1 MDKGAVKTTT
11 LTGGT
16 TYRYSIFA
24 SLGNTNT
31 NGTSDNSS
39 TYRIIPATL
48 STSTIDPIGR
58 LDIGYHYNGSVVYT
72 TDVFGNISTVY
83 NGVTTV
89 MMTESNT
96 NFIGNDVVSG
106 AWNSNA
112 LVDQSMVLYGN
123 GGCISINN
131 NTTYLEGCG
140 YHVPNTP
147 INNELVP
154 VNNGIESAP
163 FPGVASL
170 ALSPFDNTI
179 VGGVVYTDLTTTH
192 IQIFKYLSDTGG
204 WALLGLYDA
213 TSIQD
218 LSLSVGQD
226 SNVWVTWGQTW
237 PNAQLCAARVSL
249 SASNSPLTPSV
260 LIPNWNGE
268 ASAGGHAISMT
279 YDPQAVITL
288 GNDTCYGVRLAFLNP
303 NSAGTTQL
311 WESPLQVDKSGA
323 ISFQIANGQ
332 SVTESGQSAGANV
345 RLVYNPNY
353 TGSTPAFQD
362 FSSALEEQG
371 TNSLRAYDLSTPAN
385 ETWTPDN
392 TYGPTSVKS
401 GNGETDLTYRST
413 GEKLTVWQP
422 SGNLYL
428 TTSQGGAVTL
438 FGLTNHIV
446 GHPRITTNAIN
457 LRDPA
462 LLWEDGYDLEGDGT
476 PIPAL
481 FVKELY
487 P

>member
-31 NGTSDNSS
+31 NGTADNSS

-83 NGVTTV
+83 SGVTTV
-89 MMTESNT
+89 LMTESNT

-112 LVDQSMVLYGN
+112 LVDQSMVLYCN
-123 GGCISINN
+123 GGY
-131 NTTYLEGCG
+131 TTSLYLEGCG

-147 INNELVP
+147 INNELVT
-154 VNNGIESAP
+154 VNIGIESAP

-204 WALLGLYDA
+204 WTLLGLYD
-213 TSIQD
+213 TSSIQD

-226 SNVWVTWGQTW
+226 SDAWVTWGQTW
-237 PNAQLCAARVSL
+237 PTVQLCASRVSL
-249 SASNSPLTPSV
+249 SASSYPLSPSV

-268 ASAGGHAISMT
+268 AAAGGHAISMS
-279 YDPQAVITL
+279 YDPQAVRTI
-288 GNDTCYGVRLAFLNP
+288 NSDTCYGVRLAFLYDP
-303 NSAGTTQL
+303 YSTGTTSL
-311 WESPLQVDKSGA
+311 RESPLLVDKSGN
-323 ISFQIANGQ
+323 ISLQIQNGQ
-332 SVTESGQSAGANV
+332 SVTEPGQSAGANV

-353 TGSTPAFQD
+353 TGNSPAFQD

-422 SGNLYL
+422 SGSGTL

-438 FGLTNHIV
+438 FETSNM

-457 LRDPA
+457 LRDPV
-462 LLWEDGYDLEGDGT
+462 LVWDDSYNGFPLPL
-476 PIPAL
+476 L